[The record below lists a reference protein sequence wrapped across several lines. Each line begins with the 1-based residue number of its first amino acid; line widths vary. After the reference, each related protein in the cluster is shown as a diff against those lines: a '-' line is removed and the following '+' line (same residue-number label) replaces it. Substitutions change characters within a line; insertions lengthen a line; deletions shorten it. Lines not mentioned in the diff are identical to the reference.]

1 MRVLP
6 TRQNRRLRRLYL
18 DALNGVGDNKRR
30 RVSSTESLLASIMP
44 PRPSPPAQTTASSE
58 TATSEPP
65 PSPPPSPAPAPLT
78 PAPDPD
84 VKEDD
89 NTSTTTTTDT
99 LMSGPTGSQEFPN
112 FGQKTCQSVCGSIGD
127 LSAESNK
134 GPKMLGERYLL
145 LGMTEGSS
153 LYRCLDIKTNRN
165 LVAKPTKSYIYAT
178 HHNEGYT
185 LDHCR
190 TDEFTVEKYIFFRWI
205 TLIANHTIKPAF
217 DPAKKRESLLT
228 KGDKGADSLL
238 QAHTRLQY
246 SGAVSPLAG
255 LVDGDDHQRYLL
267 LEGHYGDLHAYV
279 RSRRR
284 LREVEARELFKQA
297 TEAVMRCHEEGVVLR
312 DLKLRKFVFADEAR
326 TQLRLE
332 SLEDAV
338 LVDADDDHLT
348 DRRGCPAYV
357 APEVL
362 RSGQAYSGKAAD
374 IWSLG
379 VLLYTMLAGKYPF
392 NDTEH
397 ASLFYKIT
405 RGQFAVPELLSSR
418 AKCLIRSLLRKEPA
432 ERPEAEDV
440 LHHPWLSRPLKKYCI
455 NCTSLAVMG
464 SNTFDGHK
472 NHKTNMVD
480 QIVQLHC
487 ASASVAKVHK
497 ILRIVTP
504 QTISTSGIRAQ
515 ASISPTTF
523 CNETLGELDMLDLA
537 YDPTDTS
544 VEFKIPLG
552 ALENELP
559 FRDKSERSKL
569 LNVCSY

>member
-6 TRQNRRLRRLYL
+6 SRQNRRLGRLYL
-18 DALNGVGDNKRR
+18 DALNGGVGDSNKRR
-30 RVSSTESLLASIMP
+30 HHRVSSTENLLATIMSL
-44 PRPSPPAQTTASSE
+44 RPNPPARTTASSE

-65 PSPPPSPAPAPLT
+65 PSPPPSPAPAPLP
-78 PAPDPD
+78 PALPDPD

-89 NTSTTTTTDT
+89 NASTTSTTTTTTDT
-99 LMSGPTGSQEFPN
+99 LMSGGPTGSQEFPN
-112 FGQKTCQSVCGSIGD
+112 FGQKTCQSVCGSTGD
-127 LSAESNK
+127 LSAESSK

-165 LVAKPTKSYIYAT
+165 LVAK
-178 HHNEGYT
+178 
-185 LDHCR
+185 
-190 TDEFTVEKYIFFRWI
+190 
-205 TLIANHTIKPAF
+205 
-217 DPAKKRESLLT
+217 LLT

-238 QAHTRLQY
+238 QAHTRLQD

-284 LREVEARELFKQA
+284 LREIEARQLFRQA

-338 LVDADDDHLT
+338 LVDVDDDRLT

-405 RGQFAVPELLSSR
+405 RGQFAVPELLGSR

-440 LHHPWLSRPLKKYCI
+440 LRHPWLSRPLKKYCI
-455 NCTSLAVMG
+455 NCTSLAVQG
-464 SNTFDGHK
+464 GNAFDGHK

-480 QIVQLHC
+480 QIVPDFAL
-487 ASASVAKVHK
+487 
-497 ILRIVTP
+497 
-504 QTISTSGIRAQ
+504 
-515 ASISPTTF
+515 
-523 CNETLGELDMLDLA
+523 NED
-537 YDPTDTS
+537 
-544 VEFKIPLG
+544 
-552 ALENELP
+552 
-559 FRDKSERSKL
+559 
-569 LNVCSY
+569 

>member
-18 DALNGVGDNKRR
+18 DALNGGVGDSNKRR
-30 RVSSTESLLASIMP
+30 HRSVVSSTENLLATIMP
-44 PRPSPPAQTTASSE
+44 LRTNPPPARTTASSE

-78 PAPDPD
+78 PALPDPD

-89 NTSTTTTTDT
+89 DNASTTSSTTDT

-112 FGQKTCQSVCGSIGD
+112 FGQKTCQSVCGGSTSD

-165 LVAKPTKSYIYAT
+165 LVAK
-178 HHNEGYT
+178 
-185 LDHCR
+185 
-190 TDEFTVEKYIFFRWI
+190 
-205 TLIANHTIKPAF
+205 
-217 DPAKKRESLLT
+217 LLT

-238 QAHTRLQY
+238 QAHTRLQD

-284 LREVEARELFKQA
+284 LREVEARQLFQQA

-338 LVDADDDHLT
+338 LVDVDDDRLT

-405 RGQFAVPELLSSR
+405 RGQFAVPELLGSR

-440 LHHPWLSRPLKKYCI
+440 LRHPWLSRPLKKYCI

-464 SNTFDGHK
+464 GGGGNAFDGHK

-480 QIVQLHC
+480 QIVPDFAL
-487 ASASVAKVHK
+487 
-497 ILRIVTP
+497 
-504 QTISTSGIRAQ
+504 
-515 ASISPTTF
+515 
-523 CNETLGELDMLDLA
+523 NED
-537 YDPTDTS
+537 
-544 VEFKIPLG
+544 
-552 ALENELP
+552 
-559 FRDKSERSKL
+559 
-569 LNVCSY
+569 

>member
-6 TRQNRRLRRLYL
+6 SRQNRRLGRLYL
-18 DALNGVGDNKRR
+18 DALNGGVGDSNKRR
-30 RVSSTESLLASIMP
+30 HHRVSSTENLLATIMSL
-44 PRPSPPAQTTASSE
+44 RPNPPARTTASSE

-65 PSPPPSPAPAPLT
+65 PSPPPSPAPAPLP
-78 PAPDPD
+78 PALPDPD

-89 NTSTTTTTDT
+89 NASTTSTTTTTTDT
-99 LMSGPTGSQEFPN
+99 LMSGGPTGSQEFPN
-112 FGQKTCQSVCGSIGD
+112 FGQKTCQSVCGSTGD
-127 LSAESNK
+127 LSAESSK

-165 LVAKPTKSYIYAT
+165 LVAKGFVRQQQQRVLIFLARLARVTHILPSPIAT
-178 HHNEGYT
+178 HDNEGYYT
-185 LDHCR
+185 LHHCR
-190 TDEFTVEKYIFFRWI
+190 TDEFTVEKYILFRWI
-205 TLIANHTIKPAF
+205 TLIANRTIKPTF

-238 QAHTRLQY
+238 QAHTRLQD

-284 LREVEARELFKQA
+284 LREIEARQLFRQA

-338 LVDADDDHLT
+338 LVDVDDDRLT

-405 RGQFAVPELLSSR
+405 RGQFAVPELLGSR

-440 LHHPWLSRPLKKYCI
+440 LRHPWLSRPLKKYCI
-455 NCTSLAVMG
+455 NCTSLAVQG
-464 SNTFDGHK
+464 GNAFDGHK

-480 QIVQLHC
+480 QIVPDFAL
-487 ASASVAKVHK
+487 
-497 ILRIVTP
+497 
-504 QTISTSGIRAQ
+504 
-515 ASISPTTF
+515 
-523 CNETLGELDMLDLA
+523 NED
-537 YDPTDTS
+537 
-544 VEFKIPLG
+544 
-552 ALENELP
+552 
-559 FRDKSERSKL
+559 
-569 LNVCSY
+569 